1 MQLNVLGLVGILV
14 VMNLI
19 QSVGLDVFTACCLV
33 LLCDRKKELQ
43 PLLVRKNPMV
53 TFSDTQFKKD
63 FRFAKQD
70 IPRLLRV
77 LRWPPIMY
85 RVNRVVYSSEI
96 CLLMVLYRFAFPS
109 TMNKLEVTF
118 GIHHTACSHI
128 VQNGV
133 QLLSSKFEN
142 RLTDLDLVLTIQ
154 KLQTY
159 QQAINMKSKGAA
171 SNCYALI
178 DATLHQ
184 ISRPWGVGRRIP
196 QIRNRNN
203 IQRTA

>member
-1 MQLNVLGLVGILV
+1 MFLLLVAWYFYV
-14 VMNLI
+14 
-19 QSVGLDVFTACCLV
+19 TE
-33 LLCDRKKELQ
+33 KKELQ

-85 RVNRVVYSSEI
+85 TVNRVVYSSEI

-142 RLTDLDLVLTIQ
+142 RLTDLDLVLIIQ
-154 KLQTY
+154 KL
-159 QQAINMKSKGAA
+159 
-171 SNCYALI
+171 
-178 DATLHQ
+178 
-184 ISRPWGVGRRIP
+184 
-196 QIRNRNN
+196 
-203 IQRTA
+203 